1 MERYNDFT
9 ETENVIL
16 NPDNINKDSFDFAGR
31 DVVAY
36 FENKP
41 KRYKIKQKKAFE
53 QEIDEEA
60 KRVTLNTIITGSTAL
75 ATTIC
80 ALSVA
85 NDELDFVQRCAFLL
99 LTTVTSKG
107 LYDSVKLLNES
118 IKRKLKLEKTYFDT
132 YAEEYEEKRG
142 RSL

>member
-1 MERYNDFT
+1 MEKYNDFT
-9 ETENVIL
+9 
-16 NPDNINKDSFDFAGR
+16 GR

-36 FENKP
+36 FEDKP
-41 KRYKIKQKKAFE
+41 KRYKIKQKRAFE
-53 QEIDEEA
+53 QEIDEER
-60 KRVTLNTIITGSTAL
+60 KRVTSNTFITGSTAL

-99 LTTVTSKG
+99 LTLITSKG
-107 LYDSVKLLNES
+107 LYDSTKILNES
-118 IKRKLKLEKTYFDT
+118 IKRKLKLENTYFDT
-132 YAEEYEEKRG
+132 YEEEYEEKRG